1 MEAFDRKDY
10 DHESHKTEGYEYIKF
25 TIAMD
30 SSQKF
35 FDNYYIQD
43 FEQTMK
49 RKVERN
55 DFKYALLNSD
65 EYSYDKSWIH
75 SENRMF
81 DLDVDDSDI
90 DHLDH

>member
-1 MEAFDRKDY
+1 VHPQFESDEKDGTFLQWIMEAFDRKDY
-10 DHESHKTEGYEYIKF
+10 DYESHKTEGYEYIKF
-25 TIAMD
+25 KIAMD

-55 DFKYALLNSD
+55 DFKYAQLNSD

-75 SENRMF
+75 S
-81 DLDVDDSDI
+81 
-90 DHLDH
+90 